1 MKQLIG
7 LTLIG
12 ILGFNSVSL
21 AARDDQTGD
30 CIRRGDCRDMR
41 PVNVPECIK
50 QRTCRDTNDQA

>member
-30 CIRRGDCRDMR
+30 CLRRGDCRYMR
-41 PVNVPECIK
+41 PINVPECIK
-50 QRTCRDTNDQA
+50 SGICEDTNDQG